1 MELYLILG
9 VTLIATIIATSFDIK
24 YKYVPDLLNY
34 FLIIFGI
41 GANLILAIMSNSPKP
56 IIYSLIGA
64 AIFYGIGA
72 AFYYTGVWGGGDAK
86 LLTGYGATMASFPA
100 IAVWPFLFSLF
111 INILFCGAIIGVIGS
126 GYLMYKH
133 RKSFAK
139 EMRKTLNKLKK
150 IVVALYILFIFTVMG
165 FLVTKNLLLLISW
178 ALIVLF
184 FYFFLSLKAIEK
196 VCMLRHI
203 EPKYMQEGDWVLEPV
218 KANGKVVYAP
228 EKQGI
233 SMKDL
238 KKLQNL
244 AAQGKIKT
252 ITIKEGIQYVPA
264 FLLALIL
271 SLLKIDLMFSI
282 FSILMQ

>member
-1 MELYLILG
+1 MDFVIGIILTIT
-9 VTLIATIIATSFDIK
+9 VLATITDLK
-24 YKYVPDLLNY
+24 YKIVPNYLNY
-34 FLIIFGI
+34 FLIIFGLGVGGI
-41 GANLILAIMSNSPKP
+41 TALLTNSFWPIAI
-56 IIYSLIGA
+56 SLIGA
-64 AIFYGIGA
+64 GVFYAIGA
-72 AFYYTGVWGGGDAK
+72 LLYYTGIWGGGDAK